1 MKLLSSVFLVLTL
14 ILLTGIPLLAGTTV
28 IEGVTNAPGTIHSV
42 TGVDNLDGSYKVHSG
57 HILIPS
63 IDAGLLPEP
72 DDPSSGDVN
81 PFTGEPLSVKE
92 KNEGDNIA
100 YYYSQDAGTSWT
112 YGGPIGQ
119 SSDDENMPTLRSSKT
134 YGSVTVAYNQDPGDS
149 TMFSWSSYSDP
160 SSFTAPVKVNDYNA
174 TGYWPPTAGW
184 LHNGYSWYS
193 AVLYAAWR
201 EGYAI
206 YLDWYSNDGVEE
218 DDIDCNV
225 RFISVT
231 GTYANPGI
239 VYRVIT
245 PGRVKITL
253 HDVSGRLISKLVD
266 GEKRSG
272 SYTVEL
278 DNGLSSGVYFV
289 KMSSQVGTFARKVNV
304 LQ

>member
-1 MKLLSSVFLVLTL
+1 MTIVLYAYYSFPKLNPKGGLYEEVSSVFLVLTL
-14 ILLTGIPLLAGTTV
+14 ILLTGIPLLAETTV
-28 IEGVTNAPGTIHSV
+28 IEGVTNASGTRHSG

-63 IDAGLLPEP
+63 IDTNLLPEP
-72 DDPSSGDVN
+72 DD
-81 PFTGEPLSVKE
+81 
-92 KNEGDNIA
+92 
-100 YYYSQDAGTSWT
+100 
-112 YGGPIGQ
+112 
-119 SSDDENMPTLRSSKT
+119 ENMPSLRSTKT
-134 YGSVTVAYNQDPGDS
+134 YGSVTLAYNLDPGDS

-160 SSFTAPVKVNDYNA
+160 SSFTAPVKMNDYDA

-184 LHNGYSWYS
+184 LHNGFNWFS
-193 AVLYAAWR
+193 AVLYTAWR
-201 EGYAI
+201 EGYKT
-206 YLDWYSNDGVEE
+206 YLDWFNNTGVAEE
-218 DDIDCNV
+218 DIDCNV

-245 PGRVKITL
+245 HGRVRITL

-272 SYTVEL
+272 SYTLQL

-289 KMSSQVGTFARKVNV
+289 KMSSQDGTFARKVNV

>member
-1 MKLLSSVFLVLTL
+1 LTIVLYAYYSFPKLNPKGGLYEEVSSVFLVLTL
-14 ILLTGIPLLAGTTV
+14 ILLTGIPLLAETTV
-28 IEGVTNAPGTIHSV
+28 IEGVTNASGTRHSG

-63 IDAGLLPEP
+63 IDTNLLPEP
-72 DDPSSGDVN
+72 DD
-81 PFTGEPLSVKE
+81 
-92 KNEGDNIA
+92 
-100 YYYSQDAGTSWT
+100 
-112 YGGPIGQ
+112 
-119 SSDDENMPTLRSSKT
+119 ENMPSLRSTKT
-134 YGSVTVAYNQDPGDS
+134 YGSVTLAYNLDPGDS

-160 SSFTAPVKVNDYNA
+160 SSFTAPVKMNDYDA

-184 LHNGYSWYS
+184 LHNGFNWFS
-193 AVLYAAWR
+193 AVLYTAWR
-201 EGYAI
+201 EGYKT
-206 YLDWYSNDGVEE
+206 YLDWFNNTGVAEE
-218 DDIDCNV
+218 DIDCNV

-245 PGRVKITL
+245 HGRVRITL

-272 SYTVEL
+272 SYTLQL

-289 KMSSQVGTFARKVNV
+289 KMSSQDGTFARKVNV

>member
-1 MKLLSSVFLVLTL
+1 MTIVLYAYYLFPKLNPKGGLYEEVSSVFLVLTL
-14 ILLTGIPLLAGTTV
+14 ILLTGIPLLAETTV
-28 IEGVTNAPGTIHSV
+28 IEGVTNAPGTRHSG

-63 IDAGLLPEP
+63 IDTNLLPEP
-72 DDPSSGDVN
+72 DD
-81 PFTGEPLSVKE
+81 
-92 KNEGDNIA
+92 
-100 YYYSQDAGTSWT
+100 
-112 YGGPIGQ
+112 
-119 SSDDENMPTLRSSKT
+119 ENMPSLRSTKI
-134 YGSVTVAYNQDPGDS
+134 YGSVTLAYNLDPGDS

-160 SSFTAPVKVNDYNA
+160 SSFTAPVKVNDYDA

-184 LHNGYSWYS
+184 LHNGFNWFS
-193 AVLYAAWR
+193 AVLYTAWR
-201 EGYAI
+201 EGYKT
-206 YLDWYSNDGVEE
+206 YLDWFNNTGVAEE
-218 DDIDCNV
+218 NLEDNV

-245 PGRVKITL
+245 PGRVRITL

-266 GEKRSG
+266 GEKRGG
-272 SYTVEL
+272 SYTLQL

-289 KMSSQVGTFARKVNV
+289 KMYSEDGTFAQKVNV